1 MKKLILCTILLFLV
15 FGAASCS
22 KDEIFINPEEVS
34 VNTIVARTNGNLQV
48 ATVEEFDKSYYKIDE
63 LKDFIQDKI
72 DSYNKTAGEEKITV
86 DTIEAHDK
94 KAVMILSY
102 SGMEPYS
109 TFNEVPAAYFNGGL
123 KEVALDLPTT
133 LINATNESLAST
145 QEILQNEKYKIL
157 VLYEPYD
164 IIVEGK
170 VKYYSENAEIL
181 EENKVKGAAEGL
193 TVVVYK

>member
-1 MKKLILCTILLFLV
+1 MKKLILCTILLFLA
-15 FGAASCS
+15 FGAVSCS
-22 KDEIFINPEEVS
+22 KDKISITPEEIT
-34 VNTIVARTNGNLQV
+34 VNTLIARTNGNLQV
-48 ATVEEFDKSYYKIDE
+48 ATVEEFDKNYYKIEE
-63 LKDFIQDKI
+63 LKSFIEKEI
-72 DSYNKTAGEEKITV
+72 DAYNKKTGEEKITV
-86 DTIEAHDK
+86 DTIEAHDG
-94 KAVMILSY
+94 KAVMVLSY
-102 SGMEPYS
+102 NGMEPYS

-123 KEVALDLPTT
+123 KEVSLDLPTT
-133 LINATNESLAST
+133 LINASNESLAST
-145 QEILQNEKYKIL
+145 KEIIQNEKYKIL